1 MEDPTLGNHGSLDL
15 QIDPFEEPVRLSWSI
30 GRTAPEDFSV
40 QIAPILE
47 TGAAKP
53 YFIISVE
60 DGEVSSK
67 VFWPAW
73 KDFIGFLGEG
83 TNEVDP
89 IALIRSL
96 ITIAI

>member
-1 MEDPTLGNHGSLDL
+1 MANSIFGNQGSLDL
-15 QIDPFEEPVRLSWSI
+15 RIDPFEQPVRLSWSI

-47 TGAAKP
+47 TGTAEP

-67 VFWPAW
+67 VFWPVW
-73 KDFIGFLGEG
+73 KDFIGSLDEG
-83 TNEVDP
+83 TNEIDP

-96 ITIAI
+96 MPVAI